1 MGALREP
8 KMADLPSQSARGGG
22 TLPRCVAISGASGLI
37 GAALVRRLA
46 SEEVQVR
53 ALVRRAP
60 QAGSG
65 EVQWDP
71 ARGVLDAR
79 ALSGVDAVVHL
90 AGENVGAG
98 RWTAA
103 RKAAIRASRVD
114 GTRLVAETV
123 AKLQPRPRVLVCA
136 SAVGFY
142 GDRGEEVLTE
152 ASAAGRGVLADVCQA
167 WEAATE
173 PARAAG
179 IRVVNLRVGMVLAR
193 DGGALARMLPVFRKG
208 AGGPVGDGRQYMSW
222 ITLVDLVR
230 VITHVLA
237 DETVHG
243 PVNAVTP
250 EAVTNERFSHVLAAL
265 LGRPALLRVPA
276 VAVKLM
282 FGEMGRELLL
292 ASTRAVPGRL
302 TASGFRFEYPEL
314 AAALRAVL
322 AAAE

>member
-1 MGALREP
+1 VEL
-8 KMADLPSQSARGGG
+8 
-22 TLPRCVAISGASGLI
+22 
-37 GAALVRRLA
+37 
-46 SEEVQVR
+46 
-53 ALVRRAP
+53 
-60 QAGSG
+60 
-65 EVQWDP
+65 
-71 ARGVLDAR
+71 
-79 ALSGVDAVVHL
+79 
-90 AGENVGAG
+90 
-98 RWTAA
+98 
-103 RKAAIRASRVD
+103 
-114 GTRLVAETV
+114 
-123 AKLQPRPRVLVCA
+123 
-136 SAVGFY
+136 
-142 GDRGEEVLTE
+142 
-152 ASAAGRGVLADVCQA
+152 
-167 WEAATE
+167 
-173 PARAAG
+173 ARAAG
-179 IRVVNLRVGMVLAR
+179 IRVVNLRIGMVLAR

-243 PVNAVTP
+243 AVNAVAP

-314 AAALRAVL
+314 EAALRAVL